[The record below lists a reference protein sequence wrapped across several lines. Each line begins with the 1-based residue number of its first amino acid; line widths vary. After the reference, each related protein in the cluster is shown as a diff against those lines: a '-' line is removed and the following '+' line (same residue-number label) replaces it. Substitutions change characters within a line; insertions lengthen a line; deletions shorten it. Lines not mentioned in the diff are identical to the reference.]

1 MPITI
6 DGTGTITGVTA
17 GGLDDNVITTAEIA
31 SAAVTPAKIAQPLTL
46 VTTKTATG
54 TAVEFTDIPSWVSR
68 ITIAWS
74 GLSTNGTARVILQ
87 IGSGSYVTSSYLG
100 SITQGS
106 TAVQAETFSTGFM
119 LDIMGNA
126 AGVRHGHVFLTKI
139 STNDWVFSVTS
150 GRSDATVSAAAG
162 AGSRSLSGALDRV
175 RITTN
180 GSDTFDAGVVN
191 IIYE

>member
-6 DGTGTITGVTA
+6 NGTGTITGLIA
-17 GGLDDNVITTAEIA
+17 GGIDDNVITTAEIA
-31 SAAVTPAKIAQPLTL
+31 SAAVTPAKISQPLTL
-46 VTTKTATG
+46 VTTKTASG

-68 ITIAWS
+68 ITVAWS

-139 STNDWVFSVTS
+139 STNDWVCSVTS

>member
-6 DGTGTITGVTA
+6 NGTGTITGLIA
-17 GGLDDNVITTAEIA
+17 GGIDDNVITTAEIA
-31 SAAVTPAKIAQPLTL
+31 SAAVTPAKISQPLTL
-46 VTTKTATG
+46 VTTKTASG

-68 ITIAWS
+68 ITVAWS